1 VKNKTKPHRIFQQCI
16 MSWRGHKGMQENAGA
31 GPSYFH
37 IGAIVLFT
45 AELLVVFAWV

>member
-1 VKNKTKPHRIFQQCI
+1 
-16 MSWRGHKGMQENAGA
+16 MLENAGA